1 MTDLLYGLERMVP
14 LADPAYRHFEGN
26 SAAHLKAS
34 LMGFS
39 QQVMVQGGRLA
50 MGQWQDVIFCEFDGP
65 RRRQLFVEFAPI
77 HGHQ

>member
-1 MTDLLYGLERMVP
+1 V
-14 LADPAYRHFEGN
+14 
-26 SAAHLKAS
+26 AHLKAS